1 MSNIEINDFSP
12 RFDDDFRE
20 DVGYMADNINR
31 ILSELARRY
40 AGALDDLDRYFG
52 EHRNNFLELF
62 ETIIAT
68 EVLERRQSLDN
79 VLSDAI
85 LASLAVCAKT
95 IRSGNRD
102 SDDWINGELEKQ
114 PIPS

>member
-40 AGALDDLDRYFG
+40 AGALDDLDR
-52 EHRNNFLELF
+52 
-62 ETIIAT
+62 
-68 EVLERRQSLDN
+68 
-79 VLSDAI
+79 
-85 LASLAVCAKT
+85 
-95 IRSGNRD
+95 
-102 SDDWINGELEKQ
+102 
-114 PIPS
+114 